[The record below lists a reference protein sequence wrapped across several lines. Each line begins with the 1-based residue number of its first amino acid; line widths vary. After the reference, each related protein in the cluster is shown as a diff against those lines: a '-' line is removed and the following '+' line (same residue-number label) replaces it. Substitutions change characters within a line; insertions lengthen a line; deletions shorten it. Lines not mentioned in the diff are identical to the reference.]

1 MLEDKE
7 LLYDIQMLTKCYDCT
22 QLGEVSEWADDVR
35 AIGARDVSHAI
46 GTKCHSSEGVSFYTA
61 DREYGDNVVGN
72 IVSYSWDLHE
82 NMPQR
87 RQRQLLFDDLLVDQ
101 QKESL
106 MFLVHL
112 MGDLHQPLHCGCSE
126 DRAGLKI
133 WVDFLNY
140 YNKESHPF
148 PFICVILPDFL
159 ASFLGCD
166 LNLHMV
172 WDNSF
177 VSKVLEEDFDG
188 SRRGFEDDL
197 WYELIEGNEEQKA
210 EWLSCFPDDVNEPI
224 TEQQLQQCVSEWA
237 SESLQLALEYAY
249 PNVDGSAIVSGDY
262 LDEDYYRKAL
272 PVLRTQL
279 AAGGVRL
286 AAILER
292 VIV

>member
-1 MLEDKE
+1 
-7 LLYDIQMLTKCYDCT
+7 LLYDIQMFTKCFDCT
-22 QLGEVSEWADDVR
+22 PLGEVSEWADDVR

-46 GTKCHSSEGVSFYTA
+46 GTKCHREEEGVSVYTA
-61 DREYGDNVVGN
+61 EEDAYGDNVVGN

-82 NMPQR
+82 NLQQR
-87 RQRQLLFDDLLVDQ
+87 RQLGISAFLDDTFVDQ

-133 WVDFLNY
+133 WVDFLDY

-177 VSKVLEEDFDG
+177 VTKTLEDFDG
-188 SRRGFEDDL
+188 SRRAFESDL

-210 EWLSCFPDDVNEPI
+210 EWLSCFPDDETVPI
-224 TEQQLQQCVSEWA
+224 TEQQLQQCVSAWA

-292 VIV
+292 VLI